1 MTETLIG
8 LKNQN
13 IDPSNIEVFFQDEMR
28 YGLISNYR
36 RSWSE
41 IGKRTELKN
50 QQAFTNRYLYSSV
63 APRTGKSFHLL
74 SFGDMNGL
82 TMKTYLEELKKTFPE
97 KHIILVWD
105 NAPSHKLKSFEKI
118 QNLTIVR
125 LPSYSPQLNPAERF
139 FGEVRKGTAN
149 QIFET
154 IDAQER
160 AITEKIVEYADDTN
174 KMKTL
179 TGYEWIREQ
188 WERVF

>member
-1 MTETLIG
+1 
-8 LKNQN
+8 
-13 IDPSNIEVFFQDEMR
+13 MR

-63 APRTGKSFHLL
+63 APITGKSFHLL
-74 SFGDMNGL
+74 SLGDMNGIA
-82 TMKTYLEELKKTFPE
+82 MKVYLEELKKAFPE
-97 KHIILVWD
+97 KHIVLVWD

-118 QNLTIVR
+118 RDLTIVR

-154 IDAQER
+154 IDAQEE

>member
-1 MTETLIG
+1 
-8 LKNQN
+8 
-13 IDPSNIEVFFQDEMR
+13 MR

-41 IGKRTELKN
+41 VGKRTELKN

-63 APRTGKSFHLL
+63 SPITGKSVHLL
-74 SFGDMNGL
+74 SLGDMNGL
-82 TMKTYLEELKKTFPE
+82 TMKAYLEELRKAYPE
-97 KHIILVWD
+97 KHIVLVWD

-118 QNLTIVR
+118 QNLAIVR

-154 IDAQER
+154 IDAQEK
-160 AITEKIVEYADDTN
+160 AITEKIVEYADDAN

-179 TGYEWIREQ
+179 TGYDWIREQ